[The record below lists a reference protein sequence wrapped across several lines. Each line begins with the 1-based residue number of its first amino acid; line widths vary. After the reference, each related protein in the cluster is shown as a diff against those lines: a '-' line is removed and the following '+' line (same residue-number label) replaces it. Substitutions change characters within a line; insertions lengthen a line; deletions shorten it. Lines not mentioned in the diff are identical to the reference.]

1 MAPGY
6 GAYLMRSAQVREAIE
21 RLAHGTKVMSISRT
35 HLNSIE
41 VSLPCYEEQSR
52 IAGFLM
58 ALDAKVAGVAQAVAA
73 CQTWKKGLLQQ
84 MFV

>member
-1 MAPGY
+1 MNVRTN
-6 GAYLMRSAQVREAIE
+6 RS
-21 RLAHGTKVMSISRT
+21 L
-35 HLNSIE
+35 
-41 VSLPCYEEQSR
+41 EEQSR

-73 CQTWKKGLLQQ
+73 AQMWKKGLLQQ

>member
-1 MAPGY
+1 MNNEPQP
-6 GAYLMRSAQVREAIE
+6 SFE
-21 RLAHGTKVMSISRT
+21 K
-35 HLNSIE
+35 
-41 VSLPCYEEQSR
+41 QSR

-73 CQTWKKGLLQQ
+73 AQRWKKGLLQQ

>member
-1 MAPGY
+1 MLHSSHRLNTLSSGTTIS
-6 GAYLMRSAQVREAIE
+6 YLSREAFEEFPVVIP
-21 RLAHGTKVMSISRT
+21 
-35 HLNSIE
+35 
-41 VSLPCYEEQSR
+41 SLEEQSR

-73 CQTWKKGLLQQ
+73 AQKWKKGLLQQ

>member
-1 MAPGY
+1 MKLQAMTTQPA
-6 GAYLMRSAQVREAIE
+6 AYDREP
-21 RLAHGTKVMSISRT
+21 T
-35 HLNSIE
+35 
-41 VSLPCYEEQSR
+41 R

-73 CQTWKKGLLQQ
+73 AQKWKKGLLQQ